1 MRVKV
6 HLRSYSTKKDRRR
19 WLLIVREQGRPEQYI
34 QLGPISKDEAEK
46 RRIFTLNELLTGTY
60 KGSPSVRLFFGE
72 FCDRV
77 LSDYV
82 ASTLAPRTLQLYR
95 ESLAHERKFFNGWH
109 LNQIRRQDLETLLSR
124 LPIANR
130 TKNIHLSV
138 LRVILRKAVE
148 WGYLVESPAENIP
161 RWREECGGGSRAMTP
176 AELGRVLETATSWEG
191 SVIKVMAFSGMRPG
205 ELSQLK
211 FEDIRWD
218 DGIVKVV
225 SDHQRKTKNRKSR
238 IIPLSPELEQLLRFL
253 WDNWPNMQHG
263 NGKEATPAFLPRTQ
277 EQKEYIFCHRDG
289 KQVKLFRK
297 CVASACRKAGV
308 VGVTPHGLRKTFCSL
323 LARGGV
329 HPKVAQK
336 LMGHSDIRMTM
347 DIYTE
352 IGDDQLRD
360 AVNGLPTVRDLQ
372 KPKLRVVNT
381 AVE

>member
-6 HLRSYSTKKDRRR
+6 HLRSYSTKKDKRR

-46 RRIFTLNELLTGTY
+46 RRVITLNDLLTGTY
-60 KGSPSVRLFFGE
+60 KRGPSVRLFFGE

-77 LSDYV
+77 LSEYV
-82 ASTLAPRTLQLYR
+82 AGTRAPRTLVVYR
-95 ESLAHERKFFNGWH
+95 ECLVQARKHFTGWH
-109 LNQIRRQDLETLLSR
+109 LDQIRRQDLEKFLSE
-124 LPIANR
+124 LPIAGR
-130 TKNIHLSV
+130 TKNIRLSV
-138 LRVILRKAVE
+138 LRVVLRKAVE
-148 WGYLVESPAENIP
+148 WGYLDESPAEKIA
-161 RWREECGGGSRAMTP
+161 RWREESVGSRAMTP
-176 AELGRVLETATSWEG
+176 TELGRVLDTATSWES

-253 WDNWPNMQHG
+253 WDHWPNMQHG

-277 EQKEYIFCHRDG
+277 EQRQYVFCHRDG
-289 KQVKLFRK
+289 RQVRLFRK

-336 LMGHSDIRMTM
+336 LMGHSDVRMTM

-360 AVNGLPTVRDLQ
+360 AVNGLPAIRDLQ
-372 KPKLRVVNT
+372 KPRLRVVNT